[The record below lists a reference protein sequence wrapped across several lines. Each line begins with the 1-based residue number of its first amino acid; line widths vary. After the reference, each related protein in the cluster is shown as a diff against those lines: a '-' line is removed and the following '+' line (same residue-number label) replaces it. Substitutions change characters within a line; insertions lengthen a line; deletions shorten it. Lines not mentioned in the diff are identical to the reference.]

1 MRIAI
6 LGTGAVGG
14 YFGGRLAA
22 AGCDVAFL
30 ARGRHLDALRRDGLS
45 IVSPK
50 GDLRLTRINATDRAA
65 EIGPVDI
72 VLFAVKLY
80 DAESAAPALAPL
92 VGRDTAVITVQN
104 GVDAVETVS
113 RHVGR
118 EHVVGGAAYIMA
130 TVEAPGRIRHTA
142 KDTLLFGERD
152 GSRSPRLAAFEAA
165 AQRAGFGA
173 TLSTNIECD
182 LWTKFVRLA
191 TWSGMTTA
199 ARSPMG
205 VLREDPALMAMMSS
219 ALDEAIAVGRAR
231 GVPLPDSLPD
241 ETMTLVKSF
250 PDGSKSSMLEDLEH
264 GRRLELPW
272 LSGAVARMG
281 REAGVPTPVHQFIA
295 AVLAPFVAGRG
306 QER

>member
-1 MRIAI
+1 MTIAVF
-6 LGTGAVGG
+6 GTGAVGG

-22 AGCDVAFL
+22 AGENVVFL
-30 ARGRHLDALRRDGLS
+30 ARGRQLDALRRDGLT
-45 IVSPK
+45 IESPQ
-50 GDLRLTRINATDRAA
+50 GDLRLSRIEASDRPA

-80 DAESAAPALAPL
+80 DAESAAAALPPL
-92 VGRDTAVITVQN
+92 IGRDTAVITVQN

-118 EHVVGGAAYIMA
+118 EHVVGGAAYIIA
-130 TVEAPGRIRHTA
+130 AVDAPGRIRHTA
-142 KDTLLFGERD
+142 KDSLLFGESD
-152 GSRSPRLAAFEAA
+152 GSRSRRLVAFEAV
-165 AQRAGFGA
+165 AQRAGVGA
-173 TLSTNIECD
+173 TLSTNIACD

-191 TWSGMTTA
+191 TWSGMTTVT
-199 ARSPMG
+199 RSPIG
-205 VLREDPALMAMMSS
+205 VLRDDPALMAMMSS
-219 ALDEAIAVGRAR
+219 ALDEAIRVGRAR
-231 GVPLPDSLPD
+231 GVPLPDALPE

-281 REAGVPTPVHQFIA
+281 RETGVPTPVHQFIA
-295 AVLAPFVAGRG
+295 TVLEPFVAGRG
-306 QER
+306 GAS